1 MWWRMFVA
9 WCHSVMLGHM
19 NRVDDDPVAPAPA
32 PVVLPEPLNVGDPV
46 VNLFCGTVIGVA
58 VSTSGQVLY
67 VVERNDQF
75 QIFTREE
82 LEINKGGH

>member
-1 MWWRMFVA
+1 MWRVFVA
-9 WCHSVMLGHM
+9 WCQALMLGHM
-19 NRVDDDPVAPAPA
+19 ASRPESDPPA

>member
-1 MWWRMFVA
+1 MWRAFVL
-9 WCHSVMLGHM
+9 WMQGVMLAHM
-19 NRVDDDPVAPAPA
+19 ASRPDADPPA
-32 PVVLPEPLNVGDPV
+32 PVLIVPEPLNVGDPV
-46 VNLFCGTVIGVA
+46 VNLFCGTIIGVA

-82 LEINKGGH
+82 LEINKEGH